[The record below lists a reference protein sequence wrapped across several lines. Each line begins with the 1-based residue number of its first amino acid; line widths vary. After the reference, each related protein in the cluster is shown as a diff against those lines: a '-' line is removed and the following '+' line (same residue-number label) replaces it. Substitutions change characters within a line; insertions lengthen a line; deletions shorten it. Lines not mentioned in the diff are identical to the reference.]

1 MLRMPSST
9 TKYFTDFH
17 IFCGSGGGAL
27 GFQQAEHEYKGVVG
41 KFKTLGGIDCDPD
54 CISDFK
60 KLTGVDAT
68 LMDLFD
74 RQQYIDFWGHEPP
87 KEWKEVVPAD
97 ILKASQGQHPDVIF
111 LSPPC
116 KGFSG
121 LLPAKSAS
129 TPKYQALN
137 RLVFRSMQLVMEAY
151 KDNLPAAILI
161 ENVPRIRTRGAIL
174 IQDVKE
180 LLGMYGYVFHD
191 GIHDCGEIGG
201 LGQTRT
207 RFLLIARNPRK
218 LMSFVYQPQ
227 RYALKSIGEVLNS
240 VPLPGDIKNAGTMHR
255 IPKLQWKTWVRLAL
269 IPAGKDWRALNEKN
283 TYANLFQIVPWEKNS
298 SAITGALLPSN
309 GAVSVADP
317 RLENVSGYGNKYRIT
332 EQEAPAPTITG
343 SRIGSGAILFAD
355 SKLDYTPRQ
364 GAFRVVKWGEPA
376 PTVTGSTGA
385 GRSNGISAISDPRL
399 DYTAFNRALKVVDWN
414 QPNGAVTSGDGNVAD
429 PRLTERA
436 KRYPGTYKVAEW
448 DKPCGTILCQT
459 DIQTGAQSLADPR
472 VSTWRR
478 TQVSKV
484 QDWNQPSGTI
494 TGSANISGAG
504 SAIVSDPR
512 LGCTPR
518 SGCMEVQEWDSP
530 SKTIF
535 ANMDVHAGSAAVADP
550 RIPPDTESGVW
561 LIIAE
566 DGSWHRPITTYE
578 MAMLQGLPST
588 FSDGSPLVLSGDSEK
603 KWREHIGNMVPPPA
617 ACAIATSMLATMIPN
632 LLFGEW
638 HWDIDGNDIW
648 VRKNINSTFE
658 LGKEEKNDSNNQ
670 SRPMERTG
678 RPAACTTHRND

>member
-54 CISDFK
+54 CVADFK
-60 KLTGVDAT
+60 KLTGVDAS

-161 ENVPRIRTRGAIL
+161 ENVPRIRTRGAKL

-207 RFLLIARNPRK
+207 RFLLIARSPRK

-269 IPAGKDWRALNEKN
+269 IPAGKDWRALNEKD
-283 TYANLFQIVPWEKNS
+283 TYTNLFQIVPWEKNS

-343 SRIGSGAILFAD
+343 SRIGSGAVLFAD
-355 SKLDYTPRQ
+355 AKLNYMPRG
-364 GAFRVVKWGEPA
+364 GAFRVVRWEESA

-385 GRSNGISAISDPRL
+385 GRSNGISAISDPRV
-399 DYTAFNRALKVVDWN
+399 N
-414 QPNGAVTSGDGNVAD
+414 AVTAGSHILSSHKGSIADPRVPKNGYADRPNHMKVADWEHPMDTVTGTASVSSSNATAAVAD
-429 PRLTERA
+429 PRLE
-436 KRYPGTYKVAEW
+436 
-448 DKPCGTILCQT
+448 C
-459 DIQTGAQSLADPR
+459 S
-472 VSTWRR
+472 
-478 TQVSKV
+478 
-484 QDWNQPSGTI
+484 
-494 TGSANISGAG
+494 
-504 SAIVSDPR
+504 
-512 LGCTPR
+512 PR
-518 SGCMEVQEWDSP
+518 SGCMEVQDWNEP
-530 SKTIF
+530 SKTVF
-535 ANMDVHAGSAAVADP
+535 ASMDIHAGSAAVADP
-550 RIPPDTESGVW
+550 RIPTETESGVW

-588 FSDGSPLVLSGDSEK
+588 FSDGSPLVLSGGSEK

-617 ACAIATSMLATMIPN
+617 ACAIATSMLATMMPN
-632 LLFGEW
+632 LLFSKW
-638 HWDIDGNDIW
+638 HWDVDGNDIW
-648 VRKNINSTFE
+648 VRKDINSTYE
-658 LGKEEKNDSNNQ
+658 LRKECDV
-670 SRPMERTG
+670 
-678 RPAACTTHRND
+678 